1 MKEEKKNYFI
11 GVIIDNEVFLD
22 EPYTGTL
29 NRARRACIKYYGNG
43 IYSHKDVHLI
53 IVSEDYHIVAV
64 RTQFHG
70 WINVV
75 NYNKYDELLKEK
87 YGAYRY
93 NFNATVTHA
102 WIKI

>member
-29 NRARRACIKYYGNG
+29 RGAKRACIKYYGNG

-53 IVSEDYHIVAV
+53 IVSEDYHIVSV
-64 RTQFHG
+64 RTQFHC

-75 NYNKYDELLKEK
+75 DYKSDNLVKEK

-93 NFNATVTHA
+93 NFNSKATHA
-102 WIKI
+102 WIKIS